1 MENVMGQRIRELRQK
16 QGLTQERLGEYIGVS
31 RGAINKIEKG
41 TTENLK
47 RSQIETLAEKLGC
60 TPTYLMGWEDKNSS
74 NYEYDQIFENENYI
88 REITNKRT
96 QNLYERKMKQYLKS
110 LISKVEE
117 EVSSKNDIYNI
128 IQRILESDKLYY
140 STFELDDETT
150 NNIKVQLKILSSY
163 IQFQIERN
171 K

>member
-1 MENVMGQRIRELRQK
+1 MENIMGQRIRELRQK

-60 TPTYLMGWEDKNSS
+60 TPTYLMGWDNKPNQQVQDLGRINRITDDFEAHLQKAFKDVLIKNNMVNTS
-74 NYEYDQIFENENYI
+74 
-88 REITNKRT
+88 
-96 QNLYERKMKQYLKS
+96 
-110 LISKVEE
+110 
-117 EVSSKNDIYNI
+117 NDIYDI
-128 IQRILESDKLYY
+128 IQKILEEDKLYY
-140 STFELDDETT
+140 NTFELDDEII
-150 NNIKVQLKILSSY
+150 NNIKVQLNILSSY